1 MEESNGIKL
10 QDYWLIAQRRKWY
23 LMIPAVLGL
32 IGGVIALHYLPESYK
47 ATALIVVEPPVVSS
61 EFIKTMGANTDERF
75 GILRQEIMSRKFLEP
90 ILREFDLYGVSSA
103 GAEGIEDLLEGFRH
117 HVSVNTSMAG
127 SGSDRNI
134 ISFTV
139 SFDGPDPKMVMDVT
153 NKIAE
158 LFIAHHQEA
167 ISVQVQGTN
176 NFLETELNS
185 LRATLEKQE
194 AVIAEFRRAHMGEL
208 PEQLSFNL
216 QAQERAQQDL
226 KIVSESLENATA
238 KKASMD
244 NLVSEGK
251 EGDTIAGRLTELRRQ
266 LSQLMTR
273 YKESYPDVLMT
284 KQQIDQLEGLLRDG
298 LARPEDPVIMPG
310 REGDALR
317 LQMRELDLTIDS
329 LKRKKQNIEAQ
340 IHEYD
345 QRINGTPGREQ
356 ELMILMRD
364 YENLK
369 KNYQSLLDK
378 RMTASLSKNMEAG
391 QAGGTLRI
399 IDPAYLPTKPFRPD
413 PLRVMLISIVIG
425 LGFGCGIVLLLEYGD
440 ATFRRAEDLE
450 QATGLPVL
458 AVIPLFPEA
467 EHSPLIRKS
476 ESVLK

>member
-10 QDYWLIAQRRKWY
+10 QDYWLIVRRRKWY
-23 LMIPAVLGL
+23 LIVPAVLGL
-32 IGGVIALHYLPESYK
+32 IGGVVALHYLPESYR
-47 ATALIVVEPPVVSS
+47 ASALIVVEPPVISS
-61 EFIKTMGANTDERF
+61 DFVKTMGGNSDERL
-75 GILRQEIMSRKFLEP
+75 GLLRQEIMSRKFLEP
-90 ILREFDLYGVSSA
+90 ILREFDLYGVSKA
-103 GAEGIEDLLEGFRH
+103 GAEGIEGVVEGFRH
-117 HVSVNTSMAG
+117 HINVNTSMAG
-127 SGSDRNI
+127 SGSGRNI

-167 ISVQVQGTN
+167 VSVQVQGTT
-176 NFLETELNS
+176 NFLETELNE
-185 LRATLEKQE
+185 LRTTLEKQE
-194 AVIAEFRRAHMGEL
+194 AVIAEFRSAHMGAL

-216 QAQERAQQDL
+216 QARERAMQEL
-226 KIVSESLENATA
+226 KGVSENLENANA
-238 KKASMD
+238 KKASTD
-244 NLVSEGK
+244 SLVSEGK

-273 YKESYPDVLMT
+273 YKESYPDVMMT

-317 LQMRELDLTIDS
+317 SQLRELDLTIDS
-329 LKRKKQNIEAQ
+329 LKRKKQNLEEQ
-340 IHEYD
+340 IREYD
-345 QRINGTPGREQ
+345 QHINETPRREQ

-378 RMTASLSKNMEAG
+378 RLTASLSKNMEAE
-391 QAGGTLRI
+391 QTGGTLRI
-399 IDPAYLPTKPFRPD
+399 IDPAYLPTKPFQPD
-413 PLRVMLISIVIG
+413 PLRVMLMSCVLG
-425 LGFGCGIVLLLEYGD
+425 LGLGAGIVLLLEYGD
-440 ATFRRAEDLE
+440 ASFRKPEDLE
-450 QATGLPVL
+450 QALGLPVL
-458 AVIPLFPEA
+458 AVIPSFPEP
-467 EHSPLIRKS
+467 ERSPLIRKS